1 MPTLYE
7 RLFLP
12 LVLDTSPF
20 MLWDALISD
29 RLGYPRPE
37 RQLTEDEEQVRA
49 AIFAALQQILLLD
62 APVCQSAALH
72 GLYHLDYPGTS
83 AVIGGFLRGHA
94 ALDPEIREYAVQVL
108 EQMAI

>member
-20 MLWDALISD
+20 MLWDALIAD

-37 RQLTEDEEQVRA
+37 RPLSPDEEQVRA
-49 AIFAALQQILLLD
+49 AIFEALQQILQLD
-62 APVCQSAALH
+62 AHVCQAAALH
-72 GLYHLDYPGTS
+72 GLYHLDCPGTS
-83 AVIGGFLRGHA
+83 AVIGGFLRGHP
-94 ALDPEIREYAVQVL
+94 ALDPELREYAVQVL
-108 EQMAI
+108 EQMAL